1 MYMLLPYTD
10 VTDGAGYPL
19 FMQNDAWT
27 QKELNSFQG
36 SFTELKHD
44 TLLYAKAAM
53 AEMGGGGGD
62 EPEPP
67 DDRGYVEPNPVVF
80 GRLAA
85 LVKQT
90 KTGLQSRGLLTAD
103 ADEALGV
110 LYDLS
115 ARLTEIAEKELAN
128 TPLSDDDYELI
139 RTYGGEL
146 EHIWDTAK
154 QYELSEMVDPYSG
167 EKIEGPGGDYL
178 MQHPCGVV
186 ADVAT
191 DPNGSV
197 LEEATGFA
205 KTMFVVFP
213 RDGKLVLGSGP
224 VFSHYEFT
232 VPMNERV
239 TDEQWHEIMNSD
251 DIPEPA
257 GWKQSFLCD
266 IGESRYVP

>member
-1 MYMLLPYTD
+1 
-10 VTDGAGYPL
+10 
-19 FMQNDAWT
+19 MQNDAWT

-44 TLLYAKAAM
+44 TLLYAKAVM
-53 AEMGGGGGD
+53 AEMGGGGE

-110 LYDLS
+110 LHELS

-128 TPLSDDDYELI
+128 TPLSDDDYEVI

-154 QYELSEMVDPYSG
+154 QYELSEMTGPWSG
-167 EKIEGPGGDYL
+167 EKIDITELAYDYL
-178 MQHPCGVV
+178 MLHPNGVI

-213 RDGKLVLGSGP
+213 RDGKLVLGSGA
-224 VFSHYEFT
+224 VFSQYEFT

-239 TDEQWHEIMNSD
+239 TDEQWHERMND
-251 DIPEPA
+251 GDLPEPA
-257 GWKQSFLCD
+257 EWKQSFLCD
-266 IGESRYVP
+266 VGETRYSY